1 MRKRLHCFFVDIYEI
16 LDKFSAML
24 ACLLALR
31 QYEVDRL
38 GYVNN
43 NSIVPQFFI
52 IIIIHIKFEKMPGT
66 CSPVCE
72 VCFPDEGVKYESDA
86 DDYFYDSDIA
96 DDSDTSES
104 NNETDD
110 DDQEVAIKID

>member
-66 CSPVCE
+66 CSPVWR
-72 VCFPDEGVKYESDA
+72 KAARSASQTKESNM
-86 DDYFYDSDIA
+86 SQTPMI
-96 DDSDTSES
+96 TSMTAIES

-110 DDQEVAIKID
+110 DKQEVEIEND